1 MMVKRLLNQEGPF
14 RVVIGVV
21 LFAAALL
28 TFLIA
33 SLVSPEPFANKGDGA
48 GDGKDSGKDNSKD
61 NSKDSASLG
70 DILSKINK
78 ISGTLLQPS
87 TWTDRI
93 DMYKMSPVDLARR
106 YLKSQTKEE
115 DAEE

>member
-1 MMVKRLLNQEGPF
+1 MVKQLLNQEGPF

-33 SLVSPEPFANKGDGA
+33 SLVSPEPFANKGDGE
-48 GDGKDSGKDNSKD
+48 DKDSG
-61 NSKDSASLG
+61 SLG

>member
-1 MMVKRLLNQEGPF
+1 MVKQLLNQEGPF

-33 SLVSPEPFANKGDGA
+33 SLVSPEPFANKGNGE
-48 GDGKDSGKDNSKD
+48 GKDNGKD
-61 NSKDSASLG
+61 NGSLG

>member
-1 MMVKRLLNQEGPF
+1 MMVKQLLNQEGPF
-14 RVVIGVV
+14 RVVIGVI

-33 SLVSPEPFANKGDGA
+33 SLVSPEPFANKGDGT
-48 GDGKDSGKDNSKD
+48 SNSKD
-61 NSKDSASLG
+61 NGSLG

>member
-48 GDGKDSGKDNSKD
+48 VNGKDSGKDSSKD
-61 NSKDSASLG
+61 NGSLG

>member
-1 MMVKRLLNQEGPF
+1 MVKQLLNQEGPF

-33 SLVSPEPFANKGDGA
+33 SLVSPEPFANKGDGE
-48 GDGKDSGKDNSKD
+48 GKDNG
-61 NSKDSASLG
+61 SLG

>member
-1 MMVKRLLNQEGPF
+1 MMVKQLLNQEGPF
-14 RVVIGVV
+14 RFVIGVV

-48 GDGKDSGKDNSKD
+48 VDGKNGG
-61 NSKDSASLG
+61 SLG

>member
-1 MMVKRLLNQEGPF
+1 MVKRLLNQEGPF

-48 GDGKDSGKDNSKD
+48 IDGKDSGSF
-61 NSKDSASLG
+61 G